1 MSNITK
7 HFSNTAIVPKM
18 PPRLNLQVCYCGNV
32 ALYHT
37 ELVYPEI
44 ASSLFSWAMRCGLLL
59 SLCNVASYDTEL
71 VYPEIASLLLCWA
84 LQCALWISNLR
95 QYSLLD
101 RGFYSENACESRAG
115 NSEAVKLV
123 ILLSSDF
130 FMGSEIC
137 KKSSL
142 L

>member
-32 ALYHT
+32 ALY
-37 ELVYPEI
+37 
-44 ASSLFSWAMRCGLLL
+44 
-59 SLCNVASYDTEL
+59 DTEL
-71 VYPEIASLLLCWA
+71 VYLEIASLLLCWA
-84 LQCALWISNLR
+84 LQCALWISNLL

-130 FMGSEIC
+130 FMESEIC